1 MILHRTMKKERR
13 RQSSCVRKKAIGF
26 PVERQARKE
35 QTAER
40 FIRCKRFCSMWNC
53 KTGTS
58 ATPRPEGF
66 EFREGDYFG
75 ISDAYMG
82 SMDYDPSLKYSPG
95 DLFYWNDTLMI
106 MGVKGMKEARNY
118 RPDGEVETR
127 PVHDD
132 DLYVFDGQEW
142 VLV

>member
-1 MILHRTMKKERR
+1 
-13 RQSSCVRKKAIGF
+13 
-26 PVERQARKE
+26 
-35 QTAER
+35 
-40 FIRCKRFCSMWNC
+40 MWNC
-53 KTGTS
+53 KTGTPS
-58 ATPRPEGF
+58 IPKPEGF

-75 ISDAYMG
+75 ISDAYMADDVRTR
-82 SMDYDPSLKYSPG
+82 DYDPSLLYSPG

-118 RPDGEVETR
+118 RPDGKVETR
-127 PVHDD
+127 PIHDD